1 MKSFAVDRRLTASP
15 GESFAGW
22 DWIALLSI
30 CLLAVVIRASV
41 MAFFPGILHPDE
53 VMWLEQANRVVNH
66 QGLVPWDFQVG
77 ARSWLWPGLMA
88 AFMAVGQLFA
98 SPPAGALGGVSA
110 LLCAVS
116 LAPVICGY
124 LWGRNLAG
132 FAGAV
137 TAGLLNAVWFE
148 IVYFYSHPL
157 SETAAGAT
165 LVLGL
170 YLVYPGHGLLSERR
184 LFVGAMMLGLTAVLR
199 PQLLPVVALIVVAI
213 GGVRARAHYPALLGG
228 LTVPILLSGLL
239 DWKTWGWPF
248 HASVMYVYYMTLG
261 GEAAFF
267 RHNPFYS
274 YIGWQWVA
282 WGVFGVVIM
291 LCAVYGALRLPLVG
305 VVALA
310 IFVLHSAISLKE
322 YRYIS
327 PSLPLI
333 MTLAGIG
340 SVLAADWLAVRL
352 GRPEMRPAII
362 VTLPLAWTVASLAL
376 ATSHD
381 RSWYWVRSRGSVLAL
396 RTVSADKEAC
406 GVAFY
411 PGTFWWR
418 SGGYVNL
425 RPGIP
430 IYDAGAGTVP
440 IAPNA
445 YDYVVSLQ
453 PRSQEANHPVDLP
466 VDLVSSGYGQV
477 RCWTDPYDRAMIM
490 ERTCL
495 WRRPGTCD
503 PTSARLL
510 TPDVGAAFEALIS
523 R

>member
-1 MKSFAVDRRLTASP
+1 MRYFAVDRRLTASP
-15 GESFAGW
+15 GKCFARR
-22 DWIALLSI
+22 DWIALLLI
-30 CLLAVVIRASV
+30 CLLAVTIRASV
-41 MAFFPGILHPDE
+41 MAFFPGVLHPDE
-53 VMWLEQANRVVNH
+53 VMWLDQANRVVNH
-66 QGLVPWDFQVG
+66 QGIVPWDFQVG
-77 ARSWLWPGLMA
+77 ERSWLWPGLMA
-88 AFMAVGQLFA
+88 GFMALGQLFA

-110 LLCAVS
+110 LLCAIS

-132 FAGAV
+132 FAGAI

-157 SETAAGAT
+157 SETAAGAS
-165 LVLGL
+165 LVVGL
-170 YLVYPGHGLLSERR
+170 YLVYPGRGLLSERQ
-184 LFVGAMMLGLTAVLR
+184 LFIGAMMLGLTAVLR
-199 PQLLPVVALIVVAI
+199 PQLLPIVALIVIAI
-213 GGVRARAHYPALLGG
+213 GGVRVRAHYPALLGG
-228 LTVPILLSGLL
+228 LTVPIVLSGML
-239 DWKTWGWPF
+239 DWITWGWPF

-274 YIGWQWVA
+274 FIGWQWIA
-282 WGVFGVVIM
+282 WGGFGVVIIFS
-291 LCAVYGALRLPLVG
+291 AVYGALRLPLVG

-333 MTLAGIG
+333 ITLSGIG
-340 SVLAADWLAVRL
+340 SVLAADWLAERL
-352 GRPEMRPAII
+352 GRPAMRSALM

-381 RSWYWVRSRGSVLAL
+381 RIWYWVRSRGSVLSLKA
-396 RTVSADKEAC
+396 VSAAKDSC

-411 PGTFWWR
+411 PGTLWFR
-418 SGGYVNL
+418 TGGYVNL

-430 IYDAGAGTVP
+430 FYDAGESAVP
-440 IAPNA
+440 VAPNA
-445 YDYVVSLQ
+445 YNYLVSLQ
-453 PRSQEANHPVDLP
+453 ARSQDPNRPVDLP
-466 VDLVSSGYGQV
+466 VDLASSGYSKV
-477 RCWTDPYDRAMIM
+477 RCWTDPYDRAMIL

-503 PTSARLL
+503 PKSARLL